1 MITPGSG
8 AGELKET
15 IDILEVREPYGV
27 TGEGTVGRVIAS
39 GIRAKI
45 EPLGGGVDA
54 ETMQSQ
60 KCRQQYRVW
69 IRYRDGLT
77 AFQQLQWRGQRLMI
91 DGPPE
96 HLEQWIL
103 LHAYSVTVRK
113 L

>member
-8 AGELKET
+8 AGELRET
-15 IDILEVREPYGV
+15 IDILEVREPYSI
-27 TGEGTVGRVIAS
+27 TGEGTVVKEIAS

-45 EPLGGGVDA
+45 EPLGGSVAA
-54 ETMQSQ
+54 ETMQIQES
-60 KCRQQYRVW
+60 RQQYRVW
-69 IRYRDGLT
+69 IRYRDGVT
-77 AFQQLQWRGQRLMI
+77 AFQQLQWRGRRLMI

-103 LHAYSVTVRK
+103 LHVYSVTVRK